1 MTNCNQPISHRSR
14 RDSRNEKSILSQFRK
29 PPANDKAARS
39 GSQPQRDDLSVP
51 RNTDHLTTSPLG
63 MAYRCLFL
71 SLLLL
76 TVWGAKAQVLTPSW
90 EISLPGKLKWMQIN
104 DYGILIAS
112 CDNGLYGVNPENGDK
127 LWEIT
132 TLVNVPEANY
142 QVIEGTPLVLIADRG
157 GDSQTL
163 IINGLNG
170 NLIFDSAKEALGS
183 VISTKVIPEAGGA
196 MIAYS
201 NDGSDG
207 ITMFDYVSG
216 EKKWNTTFDKAKG
229 KDLQPQPIIDNEG
242 NIIYALGKEL
252 YKLNGST
259 GAIIW
264 QKDSKKNYIDLFLQ
278 PNGQVLFAV
287 SGSPS
292 STFFEEHTGKQ
303 IGLAS
308 GAAGNFAVDALDL
321 SSGKEIWKNPVDYS
335 KAKYSGV
342 ALGEK
347 DFLLFQTFSSGK
359 IDYATGNHLWKKE
372 KMGTG
377 GEKNAGVF
385 VTDKGLGYAMMDAVG
400 RAYINFVNDAGE
412 PMWKKRPVI
421 NGRLTYYK
429 QYGNALFFISEQETN
444 FLNLDDGTF
453 MWNGDKYL
461 SAGEV
466 PISVVQDNDGSFV
479 MYIRGKL
486 VRVMPDEQDWTEIT
500 SNFAFKGELPTGIQ
514 LLPNGY
520 LLTGNQ
526 NAMLIDKSGRVVY
539 HQFYPAPEQS
549 FGAKLALGVLGAGT
563 ALTSFAYGASSIG
576 YGMQGALQGNDNFT
590 RKAQKQMTVATFTR
604 DVTGGLGAMARARFG
619 EQAGTDSYKL
629 ILTKKDHSI
638 GFVKIN
644 ILTGEEEG
652 QIVTNDRTPDFSID
666 PIGKKVFLKSA
677 DDRVACY
684 DL

>member
-1 MTNCNQPISHRSR
+1 MTHYNQPISHQSH
-14 RDSRNEKSILSQFRK
+14 RDDVNEKSTPGQFRK
-29 PPANDKAARS
+29 PPANDRAERS
-39 GSQPQRDDLSVP
+39 GSQSQRDDTLVIQNANP
-51 RNTDHLTTSPLG
+51 LTKSPVG
-63 MAYRCLFL
+63 TAYRCLFL
-71 SLLLL
+71 SLGLLAVL
-76 TVWGAKAQVLTPSW
+76 AAEAQVLTPSW

-132 TLVNVPEANY
+132 TLTNVPEANY
-142 QVIEGTPLVLIADRG
+142 QIIDGTPLVLIADKG

-170 NLIFDSAKEALGS
+170 NLIFDSAKEALGLI
-183 VISTKVIPEAGGA
+183 ISTKVIPEAGGA

-201 NDGSDG
+201 SEAGDG
-207 ITMFDYVSG
+207 ITMFDYVTG
-216 EKKWNTTFDKAKG
+216 DRKWDTKFEKAKG
-229 KDLQPQPIIDNEG
+229 KDLQPQPIIDGEG
-242 NIIYALGKEL
+242 NIVYALGKDL

-259 GAIIW
+259 GAIMW
-264 QKDSKKNYIDLFLQ
+264 QTDSKKNYIDLFLQ
-278 PNGQVLFAV
+278 PNKPVLFAV

-292 STFFEEHTGKQ
+292 STFFEENTGKQ

-321 SSGKEIWKNPVDYS
+321 SSGGEVWKNPVDYS

-342 ALGEK
+342 ALGES

-359 IDYATGNHLWKKE
+359 IDYATGDHLWKKE

-400 RAYINFVNDAGE
+400 RAYINFVNEAGE

-421 NGRLTYYK
+421 NGQLTYYK

-466 PISVVQDNDGSFV
+466 PISVVQDEDGSFV
-479 MYIRGKL
+479 MYIKGKL
-486 VRVMPDEQDWTEIT
+486 VRVMPDKQDWVEIT
-500 SNFAFKGELPTGIQ
+500 SNFAFRGELPTGIQ

-526 NAMLIDKSGRVVY
+526 NAMLIDKSGRVLY
-539 HQFYPAPEQS
+539 HKFYPAPEQS

-604 DVTGGLGAMARARFG
+604 DVTGGLGAMAQARFG
-619 EQAGTDSYKL
+619 EQAGTDTYKL